1 MNLKIALS
9 LLTPV
14 LLLASPV
21 SAAKMNYDCSKAG
34 NANKA
39 ACKKA
44 AVSTAKAATAKPA
57 KTVKPSAVAATA
69 KPAVAKKAAP
79 NKTSAKASTQVASA
93 DSKDPKGATAR
104 CKDGMYS
111 HSKTRTG
118 ACSRHGGVASWI

>member
-21 SAAKMNYDCSKAG
+21 SAKMNYDCSKAG
-34 NANKA
+34 NANKT
-39 ACKKA
+39 ACKKT